1 MKRLIILIL
10 SSAIFF
16 DVVAQQPLVVPASI
30 KIVNGKVQD
39 QASKV
44 ALAYVTIKIKDT
56 AAKTIAVGITDEKG
70 VFNLDH
76 IPAGNLTAEFRLMG
90 YQPLIKPFVVDVLA
104 PGIDLGG
111 IFLKPDAQQ
120 LKELTITGQR
130 PAISLKLDKKVFEVG
145 KDVLSQNGS
154 VNDIL
159 NGVPSVAVSPAGGI
173 SLRGNSN
180 VLVLINGRRSGLTQS
195 NALDQVPA
203 DQIERVEV
211 ITNPSSRYDAAGSA
225 GIINIIL
232 KKNKKGGFNGQVRLA
247 GGIPDDNRINPSINY
262 KSDKFNLF
270 STFGIRSSNYNGNYT
285 TQQSVVNQAGLTN
298 LNQQQEEKR
307 HDDGHLLYFGADYFI
322 NEKNTIT
329 AAFLKNA
336 TRDHDR
342 NILNY
347 RYSDNENNIDSTLV
361 RNGESRERRDYNQ
374 FEFNY
379 TRSFEQPAKK
389 FTIDIQYDFWNSGKD
404 WNLSTEKVL
413 PVLFAL
419 PALRTNSVGSS
430 KDFLLQTDYVQP
442 LLNNSTLEM
451 GLKAENRK
459 VTSDYKAEEANGS
472 EWMIYDGIDN
482 TLGYTELIGSAYVQF
497 GSKINQLSYQVGL
510 RTELTRINIED
521 RIKTYNNRK
530 NYNRLFPTLNMNY
543 QFTSGST
550 LQLNYSKRI
559 NRPPLQLLYPFNE
572 LTDFN
577 AQYVGNPDLNPSYAD
592 VFTLG
597 FLKNWSTLTFNP
609 SIYYQYT
616 TGFVQ
621 DYTLRNERDIF
632 ITTPVNIE
640 EEIRKGIE
648 LSFLYNPEKWLQLNA
663 ELNFYAFDQKGRYK
677 EQDLAFSG
685 HALTARLSA
694 QLKLPGSF
702 SFQGR
707 YNFTGPQGNAQRR
720 TAAISYL
727 DMGLSKNLLKDKV
740 TIAGDVTNIFNS
752 RKYQTRTTGNDYVFL
767 QTSNPNA
774 ARYRLSVV
782 YRFNLQE
789 GQNVR
794 QARKNNRN

>member
-1 MKRLIILIL
+1 MKRLILLIL

-16 DVVAQQPLVVPASI
+16 DVVAQQPAVMPAAI

-39 QASKV
+39 NVSKEV
-44 ALAYVTIKIKDT
+44 LAYVTISIKDT

-70 VFNLDH
+70 VFKLDH

-90 YQPLIKPFVVDVLA
+90 YQPLIKPFVVDVLV

-285 TQQSVVNQAGLTN
+285 TQQSVVNQSGLTN
-298 LNQQQEEKR
+298 LNQEQQEKR

-342 NILNY
+342 NRLNY

-389 FTIDIQYDFWNSGKD
+389 FTIDIQYDFWNSEKD

-413 PVLFAL
+413 PVLVAL

-430 KDFLLQTDYVQP
+430 KDFLLQTDFVQP
-442 LLNNSTLEM
+442 LLKNSTLEM

-459 VTSDYKAEEANGS
+459 VTSDYKAEEADGS
-472 EWMIYDGIDN
+472 EWRIYDGIDN
-482 TLGYTELIGSAYVQF
+482 TLDYTELIGSAYVQF

-530 NYNRLFPTLNMNY
+530 NYNRLFPTLNVNY
-543 QFTSGST
+543 QFTSGSA

-609 SIYYQYT
+609 SVYYQYT

-632 ITTPVNIE
+632 ITTPINIE

-663 ELNFYAFDQKGRYK
+663 EMNFYAFDQKGRYK
-677 EQDLAFSG
+677 GQDLAFSG

-707 YNFTGPQGNAQRR
+707 YNITGPQSNAQSR
-720 TAAISYL
+720 TAAINYL
-727 DMGLSKNLLKDKV
+727 DMGLSKNLFKDKV

-767 QTSNPNA
+767 QTNNPNA

-782 YRFNLQE
+782 YRFNLKE

-794 QARKNNRN
+794 QAKKNNRN